1 LTGFFDAEGCFS
13 IYLRKKSEGSTYCE
27 ARISI
32 SLHKKDLDTLNCI
45 KTYFNGK
52 GSIVKHGE
60 DSLQYVITSIDQ
72 LFTLV
77 IPHFD
82 SYPLISKKYADYLLF
97 KKVVTIIRNKG
108 HLSKEGLQ
116 EIMSIKANM
125 NKGLSD
131 ELEKAFLS
139 DKNTVA
145 ELNIEVARPLVPDCI
160 IPDPQWIA
168 GFTTGEGCFMIK
180 LSKSPTSRL
189 GFGVQLIFQLTQ
201 NNRDEALMKCIL
213 TYLGCGGR
221 LVRDGTKIVY
231 IVTKFSSIIDTI
243 IPFFNNHC
251 VAGVKL
257 QDYLD

>member
-1 LTGFFDAEGCFS
+1 LFS
-13 IYLRKKSEGSTYCE
+13 
-27 ARISI
+27 
-32 SLHKKDLDTLNCI
+32 
-45 KTYFNGK
+45 
-52 GSIVKHGE
+52 
-60 DSLQYVITSIDQ
+60 
-72 LFTLV
+72 LV

-108 HLSKEGLQ
+108 HLSQEGLQ

-131 ELEKAFLS
+131 ELKL
-139 DKNTVA
+139 
-145 ELNIEVARPLVPDCI
+145 LNIEVARPLVPDCI

-180 LSKSPTSRL
+180 LSKSPASRL